1 MSLRIGDLKGQ
12 LLKRENNQS
21 INLKKKKRNA
31 IVKGGMT
38 GFSRRVWIRNSTL
51 TD

>member
-21 INLKKKKRNA
+21 INLKKKKTKCHSQGWNDW
-31 IVKGGMT
+31 
-38 GFSRRVWIRNSTL
+38 FF
-51 TD
+51 

>member
-21 INLKKKKRNA
+21 INLKKNNE
-31 IVKGGMT
+31 MP
-38 GFSRRVWIRNSTL
+38 
-51 TD
+51 